1 MVCQRRFYRR
11 TIHVCFLI
19 NHNPRQEICNPY
31 LRTISL
37 TWDVFVCVK
46 SLQLQ
51 GQLLDKT
58 MGRWLALK
66 DRFKEDISMG

>member
-1 MVCQRRFYRR
+1 MVCQRRFYWRA
-11 TIHVCFLI
+11 IVWFLI
-19 NHNPRQEICNPY
+19 NHNPRQEEISNPY
-31 LRTISL
+31 LWTISL

-58 MGRWLALK
+58 MGRWLALN
-66 DRFKEDISMG
+66 RQI